1 MKLPNILT
9 IICPLNHARYRL
21 QCKIQKS
28 WCLLPRRCIQIFP
41 TNLLWFTWGPI
52 DPADR
57 LLRRQN
63 GDENYFRSRSIYE
76 RVSDLA
82 VWYVDRVTFF
92 LVGVG
97 FPLKMEATKTHF
109 PQRRGRART
118 SCRGWRI
125 GNGDTVSL
133 YFCSAVICHDR
144 NIPRRGTRAGSTRH
158 TCRVSRS
165 LPLLGDAV
173 CDSLFYCDSL
183 GFV

>member
-1 MKLPNILT
+1 MNNWKRETSSSLSHEQHMKFPKKMKKYQVVSFHEASNILT

-28 WCLLPRRCIQIFP
+28 WRLLPRRCIQIFP
-41 TNLLWFTWGPI
+41 TNLLWFTSGTI

-63 GDENYFRSRSIYE
+63 GDENYFRSCSIYE

-82 VWYVDRVTFF
+82 SWYVDRVTFF

-109 PQRRGRART
+109 PRGRESAHVLSRMAHRKRRYGFPLFLL
-118 SCRGWRI
+118 RG
-125 GNGDTVSL
+125 
-133 YFCSAVICHDR
+133 HM
-144 NIPRRGTRAGSTRH
+144 
-158 TCRVSRS
+158 SR
-165 LPLLGDAV
+165 
-173 CDSLFYCDSL
+173 
-183 GFV
+183 